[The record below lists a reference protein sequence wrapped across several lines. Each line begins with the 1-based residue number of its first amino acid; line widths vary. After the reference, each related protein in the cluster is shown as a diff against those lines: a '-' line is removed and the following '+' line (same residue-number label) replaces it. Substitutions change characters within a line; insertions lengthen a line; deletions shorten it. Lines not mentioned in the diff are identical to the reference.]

1 MSARDLLVHER
12 RTRLFMTGRRLADM
26 YRFGIVSETW
36 VSGSAALEQPG
47 TLFPIPTSE
56 VDANCYLNGSC
67 STLRLGSPS
76 RRRSPQL
83 EITGLAG
90 RAPRPGAKA
99 AWRCR
104 CLLYTSPSPRD

>member
-47 TLFPIPTSE
+47 TLLPIPTSE

-67 STLRLGSPS
+67 SIP
-76 RRRSPQL
+76 
-83 EITGLAG
+83 
-90 RAPRPGAKA
+90 
-99 AWRCR
+99 
-104 CLLYTSPSPRD
+104 